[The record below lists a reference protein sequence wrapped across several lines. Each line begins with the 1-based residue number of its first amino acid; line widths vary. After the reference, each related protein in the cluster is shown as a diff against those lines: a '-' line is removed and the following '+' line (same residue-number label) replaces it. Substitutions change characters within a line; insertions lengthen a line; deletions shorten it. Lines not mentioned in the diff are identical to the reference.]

1 MKQFIKTILNK
12 VILVCVFASL
22 FQGCNSDDGVVSC
35 VPNTIVNVSININL
49 PLYSNLNNPGGW
61 AYVYGATAGS
71 RGLIV
76 VRTASG
82 FKAYDRNAPHI
93 CPAQN
98 TTLNVVDDMVIVCEA
113 DGAKW
118 ALINGMPI
126 KGTKAY
132 RDMKFYQVYVNANG
146 TLTITN

>member
-22 FQGCNSDDGVVSC
+22 FQGCNSDDGVVNC
-35 VPNTIVNVSININL
+35 VPNTIVNVSINMNL

-61 AYVYGATAGS
+61 VYVDGATAGS

-82 FKAYDRNAPHI
+82 FKAYDRNAPQS
-93 CPAQN
+93 CPGAE
-98 TTLNVVDDMVIVCEA
+98 TTLYVKNDISIVCDA
-113 DGAKW
+113 DNSEWILLTGQ
-118 ALINGMPI
+118 P
-126 KGTKAY
+126 TKVAN
-132 RDMKFYQVYVNANG
+132 RAPRTYQVYVNANG

>member
-12 VILVCVFASL
+12 VILVSVFAGL
-22 FQGCNSDDGVVSC
+22 FQGCNSDDGTVSC

-61 AYVYGATAGS
+61 VYVEGATAGS

-76 VRTASG
+76 VRTASS

-93 CPAQN
+93 CPGAE
-98 TTLNVVDDMVIVCEA
+98 TTLYVKNDISIVCDA
-113 DGAKW
+113 DI
-118 ALINGMPI
+118 LNG
-126 KGTKAY
+126 
-132 RDMKFYQVYVNANG
+132 FY
-146 TLTITN
+146 

>member
-22 FQGCNSDDGVVSC
+22 FQGCNSDDGAVSC
-35 VPNTIVNVSININL
+35 VPNPINL

-61 AYVYGATAGS
+61 VYVEGATAGS

-93 CPAQN
+93 CPGAE
-98 TTLNVVDDMVIVCEA
+98 TTLYVKNDISIVCDA
-113 DGAKW
+113 DNSEWILLTGQ
-118 ALINGMPI
+118 P
-126 KGTKAY
+126 TKVAN
-132 RDMKFYQVYVNANG
+132 RAPRTYQVYVNANG

>member
-12 VILVCVFASL
+12 VILVCVFAGL
-22 FQGCNSDDGVVSC
+22 FQGCNSDDGTVSC

-61 AYVYGATAGS
+61 VYVDGATAGS

-76 VRTASG
+76 VRTASS

-93 CPAQN
+93 CPGAE
-98 TTLNVVDDMVIVCEA
+98 TTLYVKNDISIVCDA
-113 DGAKW
+113 DNSEWILLTGQ
-118 ALINGMPI
+118 P
-126 KGTKAY
+126 TKVAN
-132 RDMKFYQVYVNANG
+132 RAPRTYQVYVNANG

>member
-12 VILVCVFASL
+12 VILVSVFAGL
-22 FQGCNSDDGVVSC
+22 FQGCNSDDGTVSC

-61 AYVYGATAGS
+61 VYVNGTMAGT
-71 RGLIV
+71 RGIIV

-93 CPAQN
+93 CPGAE
-98 TTLNVVDDMVIVCEA
+98 TTLYVKNDISIVCDA
-113 DGAKW
+113 DNSEWILLTGQ
-118 ALINGMPI
+118 P
-126 KGTKAY
+126 TKVAN
-132 RDMKFYQVYVNANG
+132 RAPRTYQVYVNANG

>member
-49 PLYSNLNNPGGW
+49 PLYSNLNNPGGRV
-61 AYVYGATAGS
+61 YVDGATAGS

-93 CPAQN
+93 CPGEK
-98 TTLNVVDDMVIVCEA
+98 TTLVVKEDIKIVCEA
-113 DGAKW
+113 DGAEW
-118 ALINGMPI
+118 ILLTGQP
-126 KGTKAY
+126 TKVAY
-132 RDMKFYQVYVNANG
+132 RAPKTYQVYVNTNG